1 MDSGLKLFVNH
12 LPKDWTES
20 MIFDFFS
27 AHGKVLQVSL
37 FKSLNQSNRFSGL
50 GCANVKFAIRS
61 EGEEV
66 MAKLNHT
73 QVK

>member
-1 MDSGLKLFVNH
+1 
-12 LPKDWTES
+12 